1 MSMVSCPKCGV
12 ANPEGSRFC
21 RACGAPLPGAEE
33 SGRRCPMCGAM
44 NPMDSVVCG
53 QCQARLVPL
62 APEQKAD
69 IQEEVPAQPVF
80 SEEAPV
86 SVEGEPDW
94 LSELRATM
102 EEAEG
107 RPEEPASEEMPS
119 VAEVEIPE
127 WLRDLTPPVE
137 EAGKAAE
144 VPEAAPPTEAYEEA
158 SEETVPDW
166 LREVVPP
173 SAPPVEE
180 AEQEVELPEWLKEA
194 ASPAQVSL
202 GEEMKE
208 TAVPDRLQEVTPPSG
223 EEAEREAPEWLEAA
237 VSPASEEAGETEAPE
252 WAQEAGRGPFTE
264 VPAEE
269 ADLSTAEPPE
279 WLQEV
284 EESPSPPPVPSEEGE
299 VSAPPAAESGMP
311 AWLLEAATAAEAP
324 TEEIAAEEPREE
336 KAGRTFISDEGIPP
350 LEPGEVPDW
359 LKELAPAEETP
370 SMPEIE
376 TGWEEGEGLAPA
388 EIPDWLQAL
397 RPREEGGAPE
407 EPVETEGLLEGL
419 RGTLPPSPAV
429 EAAKKVVAIPSVTT
443 KPASV
448 ARAELF
454 QELLSRPV
462 ISSRRVERKP
472 ERGVGLAIQRLIVG
486 LLLLAAILAPMA
498 GVWLPM
504 EGESGSAAPAMR
516 AEVMAAY
523 DAIEARVEQGTPVL
537 VAVEYGPSEAE
548 EIDLVAR
555 PVLQHVLD
563 RGGRLILVSTR
574 PEGPALADRLLSL
587 LVGAEEREAR
597 VVNLGYQPGD
607 ASGVQGLLANLVQ
620 RPIYPTGR
628 PAAEM
633 PAMEDVT
640 SVEDV
645 GLILVLG
652 GQAEDVLTWI
662 EQTSS
667 RYPDL
672 PLVAGVSARVEVGA
686 RPYLEQAG
694 AGALKGLVAGLPGAT
709 IYQHLRGVEDRHM
722 LYYLQSVMLSQWV
735 VAALMVVGMVVFL
748 VGGKGR

>member
-1 MSMVSCPKCGV
+1 
-12 ANPEGSRFC
+12 
-21 RACGAPLPGAEE
+21 
-33 SGRRCPMCGAM
+33 M
-44 NPMDSVVCG
+44 NPADSVVCE

-62 APEQKAD
+62 VPEEKAEA
-69 IQEEVPAQPVF
+69 QEEVPAQPAF
-80 SEEAPV
+80 SEEVPV
-86 SVEGEPDW
+86 SAEGEPDW
-94 LSELRATM
+94 LTELRATM
-102 EEAEG
+102 EEAEEQ
-107 RPEEPASEEMPS
+107 PEEPAPEETPS
-119 VAEVEIPE
+119 VAEVEVPE

-137 EAGKAAE
+137 EAGEAAE
-144 VPEAAPPTEAYEEA
+144 VPEAAPPAEAPEEA
-158 SEETVPDW
+158 GEEAVPDW
-166 LREVVPP
+166 LREVIPP

-180 AEQEVELPEWLKEA
+180 AEREVEPPEWLEEA
-194 ASPAQVSL
+194 APPVEVPP
-202 GEEMKE
+202 GEEAE
-208 TAVPDRLQEVTPPSG
+208 EAAVPDWLQEVTPPAAPPSG
-223 EEAEREAPEWLEAA
+223 EEEGEAPEWLEAA
-237 VSPASEEAGETEAPE
+237 VSPTGEEAEGAEAPE
-252 WAQEAGRGPFTE
+252 WAREAGGGPFTE
-264 VPAEE
+264 VPAEAIEE
-269 ADLSTAEPPE
+269 AEPSAAEPPE

-284 EESPSPPPVPSEEGE
+284 EESAAPPPVPREEEGE
-299 VSAPPAAESGMP
+299 VGAPPAEEAEESGVP

-324 TEEIAAEEPREE
+324 TEEVAAEEP
-336 KAGRTFISDEGIPP
+336 KAGKVGRTFISEEEIPP

-370 SMPEIE
+370 SVPAIE
-376 TGWEEGEGLAPA
+376 TGLGEIEGLAPA

-397 RPREEGGAPE
+397 RPREEGEAPE

-429 EAAKKVVAIPSVTT
+429 EAAEKVVTVPSVTT
-443 KPASV
+443 KPASI

-472 ERGVGLAIQRLIVG
+472 ERGVGLAIQRLVVG

-504 EGESGSAAPAMR
+504 EGEGGSAAPAML
-516 AEVMAAY
+516 ADVMAAY

-555 PVLQHVLD
+555 PIVQHVLD

-574 PEGPALADRLLSL
+574 PEGPALADRLLSA
-587 LVGAEEREAR
+587 LVEAGERETR
-597 VVNLGYQPGD
+597 VVNLGYQPGE
-607 ASGVQGLLANLVQ
+607 ASGVQGLLADLAR
-620 RPIYPTGR
+620 RPVYPTGR
-628 PAAEM
+628 PAAET
-633 PAMEDVT
+633 PAMEGVA
-640 SVEDV
+640 SAKDV

-694 AGALKGLVAGLPGAT
+694 ARALKGLVAGLPGAT
-709 IYQHLRGVEDRHM
+709 VYQQLRGVEDRHM
-722 LYYLQSVMLSQWV
+722 LYYLQSVMLGQWT